1 MKFSLFSN
9 KTPVIVPFF
18 LAISLGLLPEIIFPK
33 SALSA
38 EKIRLVYGMFNCSLS
53 VKTLETYAK
62 TGEIT
67 NEFKFYAKFLDD
79 QTLMQLRHWLQKK
92 FYRDRVSIYRYT
104 KSTEGEEVLQEIG
117 AVVSTH
123 SQRNGFYAVRSAV
136 IQAAGEGESWT
147 ILDVIDEFP
156 TENLQ
161 INTKELFKLRKFW
174 NESKNASS
182 GESSSSAK

>member
-1 MKFSLFSN
+1 MKLSLFRF
-9 KTPVIVPFF
+9 KIPVIISFF
-18 LAISLGLLPEIIFPK
+18 LAISLGLLPEIISPK

-67 NEFKFYAKFLDD
+67 DEFKFYAKFLDD
-79 QTLMQLRHWLQKK
+79 NTLIQLRHWLQKK

-104 KSTEGEEVLQEIG
+104 KSTEGEEILQEIG
-117 AVVSTH
+117 SVVSTH

-136 IQAAGEGESWT
+136 IKASGEGESWT
-147 ILDVIDEFP
+147 ILDVINEFP
-156 TENLQ
+156 TDNLQ
-161 INTKELFKLRKFW
+161 INTKELFKLQKFW
-174 NESKNASS
+174 NESQNASF
-182 GESSSSAK
+182 GE

>member
-1 MKFSLFSN
+1 MMKLSLFP
-9 KTPVIVPFF
+9 TRIPVILSFF
-18 LAISLGLLPEIIFPK
+18 LAIIVGLVPEITHPK

-38 EKIRLVYGMFNCSLS
+38 EKVRLVYGMFNCSLS
-53 VKTLETYAK
+53 VETLETYAK

-79 QTLMQLRHWLQKK
+79 DTLIQLRHWLQKK

-117 AVVSTH
+117 TVVSTH
-123 SQRNGFYAVRSAV
+123 SKRNGFYAIRAAV

-161 INTKELFKLRKFW
+161 INTKELFKLQKFW
-174 NESKNASS
+174 KESKNASLE
-182 GESSSSAK
+182 ES